1 MKTVVAFVL
10 VLLSAAPASATFS
23 IVAFDPAT
31 GDLGVAVASRVFG
44 VGNHV
49 PWAEA
54 GIGAVATQAAMNGGY
69 GPRGL
74 ELLRQGHTAQ
84 QVLDRLLAED
94 KFERLEGRQVAII
107 DAKGNIAVHTG
118 AAANEWKGHIKGAT
132 YTVQGNILAGPH
144 VAQAMARAFENA
156 TGELAERLYA
166 ALKAG
171 DDAGGDRRGRQSA
184 SILVVRKGGG
194 SSLNNDRLCYINVD
208 DNSDPLLELGR
219 LVPLQLAWSLWRQAR
234 SARAAGRAGKGDDPC
249 RQSRALGAAQ
259 RRASH
264 PPGFHRVSN
273 GKQGESP
280 GLVPSSDGAGPRRIQ
295 SDHGQCSV
303 RAGNGVVSKGA
314 AGRRL
319 QRATT
324 SISRRKC
331 RKDRRSWLT

>member
-1 MKTVVAFVL
+1 MKTVLAFLFL
-10 VLLSAAPASATFS
+10 VFAATPASATFS
-23 IVAFDPAT
+23 IVAFDPKT

-54 GIGAVATQAAMNGGY
+54 GVGAVATQAAMNGGY

-74 ELLRQGHTAQ
+74 ELLRQGLSAQ

-94 KFERLEGRQVAII
+94 TFERVEGRQLAIV
-107 DAKGNIAVHTG
+107 DAKGNVAVHTG
-118 AAANEWKGHIKGAT
+118 PAASDWKGHIKGTT
-132 YTVQGNILAGPH
+132 YSVQGNILTGGH

-208 DNSDPLLELGR
+208 DSSDPLLELGR
-219 LVPLQLAWSLWRQAR
+219 LVPLQLAWSLSGKRTPLVQQGQLDQAMR
-234 SARAAGRAGKGDDPC
+234 LADNLVRWAPRNGTHRIHQGFIAYLTGDREKALAA
-249 RQSRALGAAQ
+249 
-259 RRASH
+259 
-264 PPGFHRVSN
+264 FHRAMELDPNAYKTTMDAV
-273 GKQGESP
+273 
-280 GLVPSSDGAGPRRIQ
+280 L
-295 SDHGQCSV
+295 
-303 RAGNGVVSKGA
+303 A
-314 AGRRL
+314 APATATYRKVTEDAAFMSRL
-319 QRATT
+319 PQ
-324 SISRRKC
+324 
-331 RKDRRSWLT
+331 